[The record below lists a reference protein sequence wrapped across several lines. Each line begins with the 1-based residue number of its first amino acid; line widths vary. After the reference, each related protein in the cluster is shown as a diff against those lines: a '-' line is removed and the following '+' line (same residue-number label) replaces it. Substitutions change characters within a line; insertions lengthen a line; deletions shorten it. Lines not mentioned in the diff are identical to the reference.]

1 MKKLA
6 LATLIAATTLSS
18 TAFAASGDQ
27 AAATATFSGWV
38 TGSVTPVGEL
48 IVTGAAGSIDPTA
61 FMAELDVA
69 EDGTFAAKKAIVLES
84 HAYDQAT
91 KAIGTLKDASWV
103 VQQVRVAGDIP
114 ASAITEISNSIK
126 VQDVLGNTVLD
137 ASSAPIANAELA
149 ATAQTVQLK
158 VLNETALTGGNLTP
172 GANVSV
178 GVDIVATE
186 I

>member
-6 LATLIAATTLSS
+6 LATLMTATLSS
-18 TAFAASGDQ
+18 TAFAATGDQ
-27 AAATATFSGWV
+27 ASATATFSGWV
-38 TGSVTPVGEL
+38 SGSVTPVGEL
-48 IVTGAAGSIDPTA
+48 IVTGAAGSIDPA
-61 FMAELDVA
+61 SFKAELEVS

-84 HAYDQAT
+84 HVYDQAT
-91 KAIGTLKDASWV
+91 DVIGVLKDANWV

-114 ASAITEISNSIK
+114 ASAVTEINNSIK
-126 VQDVLGNTVLD
+126 VQDVLSNTTLD
-137 ASSAPIANAELA
+137 ASSAPIANAEVSGLSNSIH
-149 ATAQTVQLK
+149 LK

>member
-6 LATLIAATTLSS
+6 LATLITASLSS
-18 TAFAASGDQ
+18 AAFAASGDQ

-48 IVTGAAGSIDPTA
+48 IVTGAAGSIDPA
-61 FMAELDVA
+61 SFKAELEVS

-91 KAIGTLKDASWV
+91 TAVGDLQDANWV
-103 VQQVRVAGDIP
+103 VQQVRIAGDI
-114 ASAITEISNSIK
+114 SAAAVTEISNSIK
-126 VQDVLGNTVLD
+126 VEDALSTTTLD
-137 ASSAPIANAELA
+137 AASGPIANAELSA
-149 ATAQTVQLK
+149 SANTVQLK

-178 GVDIVATE
+178 GVDLVATE